1 MLSIYR
7 PSCIKTIL
15 SHNNFQQNRIN
26 IIINKSIIEKI
37 CFYWV
42 CPYSY
47 LNKRNGGGG
56 GKKIRYMLFKIVI
69 LLMLKVKK
77 KTIWWNPFIDRKIKR
92 TCALPLRDAYNIL
105 RDVFLIYVAI
115 NMIDLIQCKRVHV
128 EQNFNRVSLV

>member
-56 GKKIRYMLFKIVI
+56 ARKLGTCYSKSLFFWCLKWKKN
-69 LLMLKVKK
+69 
-77 KTIWWNPFIDRKIKR
+77 TIWWNPFIDRKIKR

-115 NMIDLIQCKRVHV
+115 NMTDLIQCKRVHE